1 MTYRMSA
8 RAFRF
13 DSFAF
18 QSRVR
23 SAFEPRKPRHRALR
37 FVLGLVGLGLVLVLL
52 AFSLVIGAAMIGG
65 GLLYRLW
72 KRRGKPIARQASVVD
87 GEFRVVSP
95 HALPQ
100 SR

>member
-1 MTYRMSA
+1 MSA
-8 RAFRF
+8 QAFRF

-23 SAFEPRKPRHRALR
+23 SAFEPRKPRHRILR
-37 FVLGLVGLGLVLVLL
+37 FALGLVGLGLVLVLL

-72 KRRGKPIARQASVVD
+72 KRRGKPIARQSHVVE
-87 GEFRVVSP
+87 GEYRVVT
-95 HALPQ
+95 PQ
-100 SR
+100 VLEHGR